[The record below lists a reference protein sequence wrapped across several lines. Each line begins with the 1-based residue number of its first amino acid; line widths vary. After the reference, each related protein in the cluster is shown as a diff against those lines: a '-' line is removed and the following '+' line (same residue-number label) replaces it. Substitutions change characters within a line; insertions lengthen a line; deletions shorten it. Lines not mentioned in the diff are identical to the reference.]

1 MSEQKRNR
9 IIGAIT
15 VNAVLLI
22 VIIFAVIIYQIVEI
36 SILSAKRKELLNEY
50 AKTMQ
55 ELQESED
62 WLDQFNLK
70 QDEVMYILAI
80 QNGYKPNN

>member
-1 MSEQKRNR
+1 VNEEKRNR
-9 IIGAIT
+9 IIAAVT

-22 VIIFAVIIYQIVEI
+22 VIILAVIIYQIVEI
-36 SILSAKRKELLNEY
+36 SILSARRKELLQEY

-55 ELQESED
+55 ELEESED

-80 QNGYKPNN
+80 QNGYTPK